1 MGAKVIFA
9 GVGHHLPEKVV
20 TSTEVQA
27 RVYETTRFTIPRGLL
42 QKVTGIETR
51 HYSDD
56 NEQASDLAFKA
67 SQIAM
72 EQAKMRPDDFDLL
85 IFASCMQDVAEPAT
99 ANILQEKL
107 GATRAHVFDI
117 KNACNS
123 FLNGLD
129 VAESLIHAGKAR
141 NALIAAGE
149 TLSYCINWSIDSV
162 SKLRSGLSGLTLGD
176 AGAAAVLKV
185 EPNGNGRGILPS
197 VFKSYGDQWRLA
209 TVMGGGSMHRSA
221 PDHAYFF
228 SARSQELREQALKY
242 MPIFV
247 KQTLDRVGWKPDDV
261 DLVCTHQVTMEIVEE
276 LAQLTGIAYEKC
288 VISVK
293 DCGNTAAASIPIG
306 LARAHAEGRLKP
318 YTKVLLVGGAAGFSV
333 GVVPIVW

>member
-9 GVGHHLPEKVV
+9 GVGYHLPERVV
-20 TSTEVQA
+20 TSAEVQA
-27 RVYETTRFTIPRGLL
+27 RVYETTRFTIPRGLV

-51 HYSDD
+51 HYASD
-56 NEQASDLAFKA
+56 NEQASDLAYKA

-72 EQAKMRPDDFDLL
+72 EQARMNPNDFDLL

-107 GATRAHVFDI
+107 GASRAHVFDI

-149 TLSYCINWSIDSV
+149 TLSYCINWGIDSV
-162 SKLRSGLSGLTLGD
+162 TKLRSGLSGLTLGD
-176 AGAAAVLKV
+176 AGAAAILKV
-185 EPNGNGRGILPS
+185 EPNGNGRGILPPM
-197 VFKSYGDQWRLA
+197 FKSYGDQWRLA
-209 TVMGGGSMHRSA
+209 TVLGGGSMYRSA
-221 PDHAYFF
+221 ADHAYFF

-242 MPIFV
+242 IPQFV
-247 KQTLDRVGWKPDDV
+247 KMTLERVGWTPDDV

-276 LAQLTGIAYEKC
+276 LAKLTGIAYEKC
-288 VISVK
+288 VVSVK

-306 LARAHAEGRLKP
+306 LARAQAEGRLKP
-318 YTKVLLVGGAAGFSV
+318 YAKVLLVGGAAGFSV